1 MSDLTL
7 SLTHLVNEGEAP
19 RTGRGMTAVAIR
31 YRAGGASAKVRQLRF
46 MSRLLCRHRKLLYLW
61 FPITD
66 TTITHADSL
75 HTSKVNVHI
84 TMFLS
89 RTQRAVTHKHTT
101 DKCSHTQ
108 TRRLA

>member
-1 MSDLTL
+1 MRVMSDLTL
-7 SLTHLVNEGEAP
+7 SVTHLVNEGEAP

-75 HTSKVNVHI
+75 HTSNVNV
-84 TMFLS
+84 TMSLS
-89 RTQRAVTHKHTT
+89 LTQRAVTHKHTT
-101 DKCSHTQ
+101 KQ
-108 TRRLA
+108 THN